1 MNRKAKMSDVA
12 KLAGVGTMT
21 VSRVVNDS
29 ALVTEETRK
38 RVRLAIKR
46 LNYQPNP
53 VARSLR
59 QARSN
64 SIGIIVP
71 NFYDPFFA
79 TCAHAISV
87 VAKKRGYSVI
97 VTTSDEQASIEFSE
111 ACRMVLHN
119 VEGLAIIPAANG
131 RSMLGRPELA
141 ATQIVCFDRP
151 MKGECSG
158 TVLVENESGSRC
170 AVEHLIAHGHER
182 VCFLGLSNKLYTMRV
197 RHDGYERAMRSA
209 GFTPQ
214 ERFGCA
220 TPEETMTIVEELLRA
235 PHAPTALFAA
245 NNLVMR
251 HTLHALS
258 RLHIRIPETIAI
270 AGFDDLELG
279 DIFAPALTV
288 VRQPAQELG
297 RVAAELLF
305 TRLGSQAGSEAKEQI
320 VLPVELVLRQS
331 CGCHPVRETGQKQ
344 RTLAGSAAAHADGA
358 ARNGFAPAL

>member
-38 RVRLAIKR
+38 RVRLAIKQ

-119 VEGLAIIPAANG
+119 VEGMAIIPAAIG
-131 RSMLGRPELA
+131 RSMLDQPEFA
-141 ATQIVCFDRP
+141 STQIVSFDRP
-151 MKGECSG
+151 MKGKSVG
-158 TVLVENESGSRC
+158 TVLVENELGSTC
-170 AVEHLIAHGHER
+170 AVEHLIGHGHTR
-182 VCFLGLSNKLYTMRV
+182 ICFLGLSDKLYTMRT
-197 RHDGYERAMRSA
+197 RLSGYRRAMRDA
-209 GFTPQ
+209 GLEPQ
-214 ERFGCA
+214 QRFGCA
-220 TPEETMTIVEELLRA
+220 TPEETMTILGELMQS

-251 HTLHALS
+251 HMLHALS
-258 RLHIRIPETIAI
+258 QLHIKVPDTVAI

-279 DIFAPALTV
+279 DIFEPSLTV

-305 TRLGSQAGSEAKEQI
+305 TRLASQPSPEPGEPI
-320 VLPVELVLRQS
+320 VLPVELVLRRS
-331 CGCHPVRETGQKQ
+331 CGCN
-344 RTLAGSAAAHADGA
+344 A
-358 ARNGFAPAL
+358 ARAAVQTQRAVAADHSLTRSG